1 MISPVMPTYARAD
14 LAFDKGEGVYLYAT
28 DGKHYL
34 DFGGGIEVHPL
45 ALVEGKV
52 GPGISGHDGRYHRNC
67 SPALTAA
74 VKTASRQGKRPS
86 ILIGMEGVNVSWD

>member
-1 MISPVMPTYARAD
+1 MAQSGHRDATAEIEVA
-14 LAFDKGEGVYLYAT
+14 LAI
-28 DGKHYL
+28 
-34 DFGGGIEVHPL
+34 GGIEVHPL